1 MRKTKSVKDSDSED
15 DFEDDFNLGGGIDL
29 DNQSLDNNS
38 VNSLGSR
45 TRGRKK

>member
-1 MRKTKSVKDSDSED
+1 MRKMKSVKNSDSED
-15 DFEDDFNLGGGIDL
+15 SEDDFNLGGGLDL
-29 DNQSLDNNS
+29 DTQSLDNYS